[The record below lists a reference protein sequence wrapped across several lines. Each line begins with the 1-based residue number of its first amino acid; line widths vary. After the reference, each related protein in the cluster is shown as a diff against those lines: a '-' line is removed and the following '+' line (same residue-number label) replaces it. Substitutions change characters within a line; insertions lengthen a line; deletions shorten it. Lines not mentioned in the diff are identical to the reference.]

1 VNGSIVHSSGNKSH
15 LKLGIGGKGG
25 CSGCPSDAA
34 EPTCGFDGSNDGWFG
49 VSFSIGVSI
58 GIGIG
63 IVGDSEIKEFEFST

>member
-1 VNGSIVHSSGNKSH
+1 MNGSIVHSSGNKSH

-49 VSFSIGVSI
+49 
-58 GIGIG
+58 IG